1 MPTLPPPVLLQ
12 WAAEQLNGDIERC
25 TGLREGGGPWLLETR
40 GPGPRRAVLRT
51 APTGSSQVETEA
63 LTWATQHHLPVP
75 GLLAA
80 TTLVG
85 RSAQLL
91 EAVSGSS
98 TIPQELPSDRLRTL
112 GQVAARIG
120 QVPAPPGLPERT
132 RPIAGEDFAALRR
145 QGPERALLTRAEE
158 VLENYRFS
166 GPVGFVH
173 GDLWQGNILW
183 SGNELTAVVDWDC
196 AGWGHAGVDLGS
208 LRCDAAICFGPDA
221 AAEVLRGW
229 ETEAGTPARDVAA
242 WDAVAALSTPPDMG
256 WFPAAIADQ
265 GRTDLDQPTL
275 LERRD
280 NFLQT
285 ALDSISA
292 TAPTSSPVP
301 RR

>member
-1 MPTLPPPVLLQ
+1 M
-12 WAAEQLNGDIERC
+12 
-25 TGLREGGGPWLLETR
+25 ETR
-40 GPGPRRAVLRT
+40 
-51 APTGSSQVETEA
+51 A
-63 LTWATQHHLPVP
+63 LTWATQHRLPVP
-75 GLLAA
+75 GLLAT

-98 TIPQELPSDRLRTL
+98 TIPEQPPSGRLHAL
-112 GQVAARIG
+112 GQVAARIA

-132 RPIAGEDFAALRR
+132 RPIAGEDFAGLRR
-145 QGPERALLTRAEE
+145 QGPERPLLTRAEE
-158 VLENYRFS
+158 VLASYRFS

-183 SGNELTAVVDWDC
+183 SGNELVAVVDWDC

-208 LRCDAAICFGPDA
+208 LRCDAAICFGPGA
-221 AAEVLRGW
+221 AAGVLRGW
-229 ETEAGTPARDVAA
+229 ETEAGTAARDVAA

-256 WFPAAIADQ
+256 WFPPALADQ

-280 NFLQT
+280 NFLQK
-285 ALDSISA
+285 ALDSITA
-292 TAPTSSPVP
+292 TARTSPPVP